1 MRIWTL
7 RAYATSA
14 GKYQLPPERRNCS
27 ACPPGMGARTLQ
39 KGREGSSKLRKENEC
54 FRGEGD
60 VKDSQNSIGAKGF
73 MRNDSMG
80 SYC

>member
-1 MRIWTL
+1 
-7 RAYATSA
+7 
-14 GKYQLPPERRNCS
+14 
-27 ACPPGMGARTLQ
+27 MGARTLQ